1 MVKVQFRAL
10 IEVLG
15 KPKEHVEKSL
25 QSYVKKLR
33 EDERFSIKDSEFVE
47 AKEQEKQ
54 PGLWATFAELEIE
67 AEKLDDIIS
76 FCFDYMPSSI
86 EILSPSELT
95 FDAQTLSFTLNDLQA
110 KLHQVD
116 MVAKQVKMERDYMNK
131 NSTLLLRNFILVL
144 LSKGRLTVEQ
154 LSKFTGVET
163 KKLGDFLDKLIDEG
177 KVELEGDVYFSKLGK
192 K

>member
-1 MVKVQFRAL
+1 MMVKVTFRAL

-15 KPKEHVEKSL
+15 KPKEHVEKAING
-25 QSYVKKLR
+25 YVDKLKT
-33 EDERFSIKDSEFVE
+33 DENYSILSSEFME
-47 AKEQEKQ
+47 AKEQEKTK
-54 PGLWATFAELEIE
+54 LWATFAELEIE
-67 AEKLDDIIS
+67 TEKVDNIVS
-76 FCFDYMPSSI
+76 FCFDYMPSSV
-86 EILSPSELT
+86 EILSPEEVK

-116 MVAKQVKMERDYMNK
+116 MVAKQVKMERDYLSK

-144 LSKGRLTVEQ
+144 LSKNKLNVEQ
-154 LSKFTGVET
+154 LSRFTGVET

-177 KVELEGDVYFSKLGK
+177 KVELEGDIYFSKLNK